1 MTKSSNSSQ
10 ESFNGFSRDSLFTI
24 LLNQIDYSV
33 CFKDRDHRYTL
44 CSPSFA
50 RLLGYRTPDEL
61 RGKKIGDFVSKED
74 ASEHTSCE
82 DRVMESKTPVLHLE
96 KHLEISGPRSTIGN
110 IWLSTSIY
118 PLIDDNGE
126 VAGTWSITRD
136 ISEEKNTEQ
145 KLMQKNKQ
153 CDELSSRIHVLSTID
168 EETGLYNRKYFEE
181 MITRNMRLFSRVRG
195 RGYSAGFS
203 IILMDIDNFTKLCS
217 DHGGKSG
224 EVILKYVANIL
235 RSCSRSADDVFR
247 VGNDE
252 FALLLSD
259 TGLTGAKVLSGRIK
273 SRFLRTPLMLDEKEI
288 YISLSFGFSTYED
301 QLDASEL
308 IVKADQDLF
317 NAKKDRDR

>member
-1 MTKSSNSSQ
+1 MTKADASSNGSY
-10 ESFNGFSRDSLFTI
+10 NGFSKESLFTI

-33 CFKDRDHRYTL
+33 CFKDKEHRYVL

-50 RLLGYRTPDEL
+50 RLLGYRTADEL
-61 RGKKIGDFVSKED
+61 NGKRLADFVSEED
-74 ASEHTSCE
+74 AKEHTDSE
-82 DRVMESKTPVLHLE
+82 ERVMKNKTPELHIE
-96 KHLEISGPRSTIGN
+96 KHLELTGKKTTIEN

-118 PLIDDNGE
+118 PLFDDNGD
-126 VAGTWSITRD
+126 VCGTWSITRD

-153 CDELSSRIHVLSTID
+153 CDELNSRIHVLSTID
-168 EETGLYNRKYFEE
+168 DETGLYNRKYFEE
-181 MITRNMRLFSRVRG
+181 MIRRNMRLFSRVRG

-203 IILMDIDNFTKLCS
+203 IILMDVDHFTKLCN
-217 DHGGKSG
+217 DHGAQSR
-224 EVILKYVANIL
+224 EVILKYVADIL
-235 RSCSRSADDVFR
+235 KASSRSADDVFR

-259 TGLTGAKVLSGRIK
+259 TGLTGAKVLAGRIK
-273 SRFLRTPLMLDEKEI
+273 SRFLRTPLMIDEKEI

-308 IVKADQDLF
+308 IIKADQDLF
-317 NAKKDRDR
+317 NAKKER

>member
-1 MTKSSNSSQ
+1 MTKADASSKD
-10 ESFNGFSRDSLFTI
+10 SFNGFSKEQLFTI
-24 LLNQIDYSV
+24 LVNQIDYSV
-33 CFKDRDHRYTL
+33 CFKDRDHRYVL

-61 RGKKIGDFVSKED
+61 VGKKLDDFVSKED
-74 ASEHTSCE
+74 AADHTACE
-82 DRVMESKTPVLHLE
+82 DRVMESKTPELDQE
-96 KHLEISGPRSTIGN
+96 KHFEFSGPKATIEN
-110 IWLSTSIY
+110 IWLSASIY
-118 PLIDDNGE
+118 PLIDDSGE
-126 VAGTWSITRD
+126 VCGTWSITRD

-153 CDELSSRIHVLSTID
+153 CDELSSRIHVLSTVD

-181 MITRNMRLFSRVRG
+181 MIRRNMRLFSRVRG

-203 IILMDIDNFTKLCS
+203 IILMDVDHFTKLCT
-217 DHGGKSG
+217 DHGAQSR
-224 EVILKYVANIL
+224 EVILKYVADIL
-235 RSCSRSADDVFR
+235 KASSRSADDVFR

-259 TGLTGAKVLSGRIK
+259 TGLTGAKVLAGRIK
-273 SRFLRTPLMLDEKEI
+273 SRFLRTPLVLDDKEI

-308 IVKADQDLF
+308 IVKADQDLYD
-317 NAKKDRDR
+317 AKKER